1 MQHRWMCIDAN
12 AHIAGLA
19 TAWAIGAGTTATRA
33 TKAIIAS
40 QIQNKR
46 NENKSDVSN

>member
-1 MQHRWMCIDAN
+1 MCIDAN

-19 TAWAIGAGTTATRA
+19 TACAIGAGTTATRA

>member
-1 MQHRWMCIDAN
+1 MCIDAN

-19 TAWAIGAGTTATRA
+19 IACAIGAGTMAARA

-40 QIQNKR
+40 RMQNNRK
-46 NENKSDVSN
+46 ENAMWATEQN